1 MLSALEARWSVL
13 HQRERSERGAERA
26 NEMIDI
32 FLKGRRDRCLSRLQ
46 EAPRKMPPVPT
57 SSSPPAEQQQQQEQQ
72 RILSALV
79 IGAGPSGL
87 VAAKYLLES
96 TSPKYHVT
104 ILEAST
110 HLGGTFVNKVYDNAR
125 LVSSKY
131 ITAFSDFRFDE
142 DSTVCPNHPTVEQYV
157 EYLERYAKKFDL
169 MKHIQFGCKVILVE
183 DASECSEK
191 GNASSHID
199 VDIDIDTNGY
209 TVKYLDSNGRAV
221 SKHYD
226 VVAVCSGL
234 HNTPNIPPEFA
245 PSSSLARKF
254 KGKITHSS
262 EYKDASIFNRKRV
275 IILGSGETA
284 MDIAHRA
291 ITNPLSESVAVCIR
305 RGFLSIPHNLAED
318 RPLDVF
324 ITNLFEH
331 SYEHPWVHK
340 LRLRWW
346 LSTIFIRAFLVLTGS
361 SWGFNQ
367 WAAQTTPIRRGY
379 HIINKSH
386 AAMSHMNVAVKAR
399 WGMWGRFWMWV
410 YGETNLRPIDTFHR
424 THVVDVEEDGAT
436 LRFDDG
442 RTYQTDVII
451 LATGYRQSF
460 PFLHDDIKKRLRL
473 ERNTCFGIRTEKV
486 EGSKYTHSAN
496 EDYLPSQHFIT
507 GTTRSR
513 LGFIGFARPNV
524 GAIPPMSEM
533 QVMWWLQK
541 MKGKVTMVPRT
552 RMEPPSYMVLGHKYR
567 YGVDYGNYMHRVAED
582 IGAAPSLGTLA
593 RSSEPLKM
601 LFTYCIGQSHIPL
614 FRLQGPYES
623 KLCWST
629 CVEELWRVC
638 VKRGWAENAG
648 LLYMTWLSLLMNLM
662 AMAIECIWCVCTL
675 QKPKLFVRY

>member
-1 MLSALEARWSVL
+1 M
-13 HQRERSERGAERA
+13 
-26 NEMIDI
+26 
-32 FLKGRRDRCLSRLQ
+32 
-46 EAPRKMPPVPT
+46 
-57 SSSPPAEQQQQQEQQ
+57 
-72 RILSALV
+72 
-79 IGAGPSGL
+79 
-87 VAAKYLLES
+87 
-96 TSPKYHVT
+96 
-104 ILEAST
+104 
-110 HLGGTFVNKVYDNAR
+110 YDNAR

-142 DSTVCPNHPTVEQYV
+142 DPAVCPNHPTVEQYV
-157 EYLERYAKKFDL
+157 EYLERYAENFDL

-183 DASECSEK
+183 DAPK
-191 GNASSHID
+191 RNQNGNTSNHNVSD
-199 VDIDIDTNGY
+199 SDIDIDTNGY
-209 TVKYLDSNGRAV
+209 TVTYLDPNGRTV

-234 HNTPNIPPEFA
+234 HNTPNIPPEFE
-245 PSSSLARKF
+245 PLSPMVSNF
-254 KGKITHSS
+254 KGQIIHSS

-291 ITNPLSESVAVCIR
+291 ITNPLSESVAICVR

-324 ITNLFEH
+324 ITNLLEH

-346 LSTIFIRAFLVLTGS
+346 LSTIFIRAFLFLTGS
-361 SWGFNQ
+361 SWGVNQ

-386 AAMSHMNVAVKAR
+386 AAMPHMNVAVKAR
-399 WGMWGRFWMWV
+399 WGVWGKFWMWV

-424 THVVDVEEDGAT
+424 THVVNVEEDGTT

-442 RTYQTDVII
+442 RTYKADVIV

-460 PFLHDDIKKRLRL
+460 PFLHDDIKEGLRV
-473 ERNTCFGIRTEKV
+473 ERNTFGTDTKM
-486 EGSKYTHSAN
+486 EGSKYIHSAN

-507 GTTRSR
+507 GTTRSH

-524 GAIPPMSEM
+524 GAIPPMSEL
-533 QVMWWLQK
+533 QVMWWLQR
-541 MKGKVTMVPRT
+541 MKGKVNMIPQTSL
-552 RMEPPSYMVLGHKYR
+552 EPPSYMVLGHKYS
-567 YGVDYGNYMHRVAED
+567 YGVDYGNYMHRVAEG
-582 IGAAPSLGTLA
+582 IGAAPSLDTLA
-593 RSSEPLKM
+593 RSNEPLKM
-601 LFTYCIGQSHIPL
+601 LYTYCIGQSHVPL

-623 KLCWST
+623 KLCWKI
-629 CVEELWRVC
+629 CVGELWRVC
-638 VKRGWAENAG
+638 VKRGLAENFG

-662 AMAIECIWCVCTL
+662 AVAIECIWCICTL